1 MTVTLHSGSKA
12 KLTRPQVQ
20 RLTNGLTIITESMP
34 VESVNLSL
42 WLNVGS
48 AVETLDIN
56 GMAHFLEH
64 MVFKGTERI
73 PNRVF
78 EQQIESRGAV
88 TNAAT
93 SQDYTHYYIT
103 TAPQDFAE
111 LAPLQVDV
119 VLNAEVPEFAFE
131 QERAV
136 VLEEIRRANDNPQ
149 RRTFQQVLELVFGPS
164 PYHRPVLGPADVV
177 ARLTANQMRN
187 FHRMWYQPSSITAV
201 AVGNLESETLANTV
215 ALAFDRLISTP
226 APLGLD
232 PLPGLPCLSELG
244 AIASFEEIQRVEYSD
259 PLLQQAR
266 MILAWRV
273 PGLNDLPRTLALD
286 VLASILGHGRT
297 SRLVQALREQQGLV
311 TSISANNMTYQHQ
324 GMFYI
329 AAQLPVENIPLVE
342 IAIATEVSKLLEAGV
357 LATELRRVQRQV
369 ANRFIFGTETPSD
382 RAGLY
387 GYYYALTG
395 EIEPALTYPDQ
406 VCNLTAQDLNQ
417 AAQEFLQPDAYAIVV
432 ARPNAQS

>member
-1 MTVTLHSGSKA
+1 MTATLHSGSKA
-12 KLTRPQVQ
+12 NLTRPQVQ
-20 RLTNGLTIITESMP
+20 RLANGLTIITESMP

-48 AVETLDIN
+48 AVETHDIN

-73 PNRVF
+73 PNRAF
-78 EQQIESRGAV
+78 EQRIESRGAV

-119 VLNAEVPEFAFE
+119 VLNAQIPDMAFE

-149 RRTFQQVLELVFGPS
+149 RRTFQQVLDLVFDPS
-164 PYHRPVLGPADVV
+164 PYRRPVLGPAEVV
-177 ARLTANQMRN
+177 AELSANQMRN
-187 FHRMWYQPSSITAV
+187 FHRIWYQPSSITAV
-201 AVGNLESETLANTV
+201 AVGNLDSDTLANTI
-215 ALAFDRLISTP
+215 AQAFDRLTPTP
-226 APLGLD
+226 APLALD
-232 PLPGLPCLSELG
+232 PLPGLPCLSQLD
-244 AIASFEEIQRVEYSD
+244 AIPSFDQIHRVDYAD

-266 MILAWRV
+266 MILAWRA
-273 PGLNDLPRTLALD
+273 PGVNELPRTLALD

-297 SRLVQALREQQGLV
+297 SRLVQTLREQQGLV
-311 TSISANNMTYQHQ
+311 TSISASNMTYQHQ

-329 AAQLPVENIPLVE
+329 AAQLPTENIAQVE
-342 IAIATEVSKLLEAGV
+342 AAIATEIRQLTESGV
-357 LATELRRVQRQV
+357 LAAELSRVQRQV

-395 EIEPALTYPDQ
+395 EIEPALTYPEQ
-406 VCNLTAQDLNQ
+406 VFNLTVQDLNA

-432 ARPNAQS
+432 ARPEVSA